1 MEAIKIWAIEDAS
14 NVVPLEKAQQIES
27 ENLLEEM
34 LVKNPDMLMRGL
46 RLVGRQ
52 TPVAGGQL
60 DLLGVDSAGQLVVF
74 ELKRGPLSRDAVAQ
88 IIDYASGLESMST
101 EELAS
106 HISERSGTGGIEKI
120 NDLDEQVGSLD
131 NLKPIRLF
139 LIGLGADDAT
149 SRMVEYLTKR
159 SVDISLLTFHG
170 FVHDGKTFLAKQIQT
185 SDEDNS
191 DSTPSMSRDELW
203 KILLDRARER
213 GVDGP
218 LKAARD
224 MFDAELSQDWW
235 YMGKKFWV
243 TYWLSSGC
251 WCRIRLWESTLHVGF
266 SNGLIDLCPS
276 EFENIKQDPSF
287 ETWGRGIQQQ
297 SGIVSTLS
305 DAWEAHAEP
314 LTEFTR
320 SVYQAWRTR
329 QQQGDGVDSG

>member
-60 DLLGVDSAGQLVVF
+60 DLLGVDSAGKLVVF
-74 ELKRGPLSRDAVAQ
+74 ELKRGTLSRDAVAQ
-88 IIDYASGLESMST
+88 IIDYASGLEFMST

-170 FVHDGKTFLAKQIQT
+170 FVHDGKTFLAK
-185 SDEDNS
+185 
-191 DSTPSMSRDELW
+191 
-203 KILLDRARER
+203 
-213 GVDGP
+213 
-218 LKAARD
+218 
-224 MFDAELSQDWW
+224 
-235 YMGKKFWV
+235 
-243 TYWLSSGC
+243 
-251 WCRIRLWESTLHVGF
+251 
-266 SNGLIDLCPS
+266 
-276 EFENIKQDPSF
+276 
-287 ETWGRGIQQQ
+287 
-297 SGIVSTLS
+297 
-305 DAWEAHAEP
+305 
-314 LTEFTR
+314 
-320 SVYQAWRTR
+320 
-329 QQQGDGVDSG
+329 